1 MPSGIGKYIDS
12 NGLDVALMNCE
23 IYGPISLNQIFRG
36 KLMKIEMEA
45 YITAWKVSVFGV
57 FLVRMQENADQK
69 NAEYGHF
76 SCSAYSFYLAVN
88 CTFLNEFFR

>member
-45 YITAWKVSVFGV
+45 YITA
-57 FLVRMQENADQK
+57 
-69 NAEYGHF
+69 
-76 SCSAYSFYLAVN
+76 
-88 CTFLNEFFR
+88 

>member
-23 IYGPISLNQIFRG
+23 IYGPIYLNQIFRG

-45 YITAWKVSVFGV
+45 YITA
-57 FLVRMQENADQK
+57 
-69 NAEYGHF
+69 
-76 SCSAYSFYLAVN
+76 
-88 CTFLNEFFR
+88 